1 MLEFLGFG
9 LELSLWWFRFILY
22 EEETRME
29 GGWFV
34 FNGRMYVRYSDSY
47 LALIFLLL
55 RFNLLTR
62 FFFHCKL
69 KKYLSLT
76 LQQGFST
83 PLTITIGAVHVDHW
97 GFRNDLQD
105 NIPLSND
112 HQWWVVLDTELLHRL
127 LANSHMPVTYMC

>member
-1 MLEFLGFG
+1 
-9 LELSLWWFRFILY
+9 
-22 EEETRME
+22 ME

-76 LQQGFST
+76 QQQRFST
-83 PLTITIGAVHVDHW
+83 PVTLTIGAVHVVHW
-97 GFRNDLQD
+97 GLEMIYKTIFLYQMTTSGG
-105 NIPLSND
+105 L
-112 HQWWVVLDTELLHRL
+112 
-127 LANSHMPVTYMC
+127 C